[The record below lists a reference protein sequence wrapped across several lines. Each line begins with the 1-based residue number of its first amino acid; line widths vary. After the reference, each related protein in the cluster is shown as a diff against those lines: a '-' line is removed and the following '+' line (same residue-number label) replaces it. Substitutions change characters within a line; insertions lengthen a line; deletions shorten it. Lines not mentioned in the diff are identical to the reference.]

1 MLFANAGR
9 GKAGCAQ
16 GLWRGSHGFACSK
29 AVYAVT
35 VTILTVR
42 VAVLAGQYA
51 GAADGARGRRAKG
64 VIKNDALS
72 GKRVNAGCL
81 NDAVS
86 IARS

>member
-1 MLFANAGR
+1 MGKRKTVPRAFANAGR

-29 AVYAVT
+29 AVYAMT

-51 GAADGARGRRAKG
+51 GALTAHEGDVQKA
-64 VIKNDALS
+64 
-72 GKRVNAGCL
+72 
-81 NDAVS
+81 
-86 IARS
+86 